1 MISIHQLSMAYGE
14 KLLFYDVNLILSTHS
29 RYALVGANGAGKST
43 FLKLLTGAEQPID
56 GTLSIPKIA
65 SVGWLKQDQFRYEN
79 TLISDIVLQGKP
91 ALWQA
96 LQEKDKLLQSDLH
109 NEKNLNRLG
118 KLEEEIARLNGYS
131 ANALAAK
138 LLMGLGIPLEYHEKP
153 LSTLSGGF
161 KLRVLLAQA
170 LFSRTEYFTIR

>member
-1 MISIHQLSMAYGE
+1 MISINQLSMAYGE

-43 FLKLLTGAEQPID
+43 FLKLLTGAEKPIA
-56 GTLSIPKIA
+56 GNLSIPKTA

-96 LQEKDKLLQSDLH
+96 IQEKDK
-109 NEKNLNRLG
+109 
-118 KLEEEIARLNGYS
+118 S
-131 ANALAAK
+131 A
-138 LLMGLGIPLEYHEKP
+138 
-153 LSTLSGGF
+153 T
-161 KLRVLLAQA
+161 Q
-170 LFSRTEYFTIR
+170 